1 MEDLETEY
9 KELKKKNK
17 ALRHHLK
24 EEAATV
30 QKQAQDMTEIK
41 AALQQKTEKV
51 EQMVLDNTR
60 LTKRIQLL
68 QEQETKR
75 Q

>member
-1 MEDLETEY
+1 MIKIFLMEDLEQEY

-30 QKQAQDMTEIK
+30 QQQTQEISD
-41 AALQQKTEKV
+41 LKT
-51 EQMVLDNTR
+51 QM
-60 LTKRIQLL
+60 
-68 QEQETKR
+68 
-75 Q
+75 

>member
-30 QKQAQDMTEIK
+30 KK
-41 AALQQKTEKV
+41 
-51 EQMVLDNTR
+51 
-60 LTKRIQLL
+60 
-68 QEQETKR
+68 
-75 Q
+75 

>member
-41 AALQQKTEKV
+41 TALQQKTEKV
-51 EQMVLDNTR
+51 EQMQLDNTR

-75 Q
+75 

>member
-1 MEDLETEY
+1 LSRFMEDLESDY

-30 QKQAQDMTEIK
+30 
-41 AALQQKTEKV
+41 
-51 EQMVLDNTR
+51 
-60 LTKRIQLL
+60 
-68 QEQETKR
+68 
-75 Q
+75 

>member
-1 MEDLETEY
+1 MDSELENEY

-30 QKQAQDMTEIK
+30 
-41 AALQQKTEKV
+41 
-51 EQMVLDNTR
+51 
-60 LTKRIQLL
+60 
-68 QEQETKR
+68 
-75 Q
+75 

>member
-30 QKQAQDMTEIK
+30 QKQAQDITELK
-41 AALQQKTEKV
+41 LSLQQKTEKV
-51 EQMVLDNTR
+51 EQMQLDNTR

-68 QEQETKR
+68 
-75 Q
+75 

>member
-1 MEDLETEY
+1 MEDIEQEY

-30 QKQAQDMTEIK
+30 Q
-41 AALQQKTEKV
+41 
-51 EQMVLDNTR
+51 
-60 LTKRIQLL
+60 
-68 QEQETKR
+68 
-75 Q
+75 

>member
-1 MEDLETEY
+1 MEELENDY

-30 QKQAQDMTEIK
+30 QKQNEDLSE
-41 AALQQKTEKV
+41 LRQQF
-51 EQMVLDNTR
+51 Q
-60 LTKRIQLL
+60 
-68 QEQETKR
+68 
-75 Q
+75 

>member
-51 EQMVLDNTR
+51 EQMQLDNTR

-75 Q
+75 

>member
-1 MEDLETEY
+1 VDEF

-30 QKQAQDMTEIK
+30 E
-41 AALQQKTEKV
+41 
-51 EQMVLDNTR
+51 
-60 LTKRIQLL
+60 
-68 QEQETKR
+68 R
-75 Q
+75 QN

>member
-1 MEDLETEY
+1 MSAEQDMDTEF

-30 QKQAQDMTEIK
+30 QQQAQDISDLK
-41 AALQQKTEKV
+41 QQLQQKVDKIESL
-51 EQMVLDNTR
+51 QMDNQR
-60 LTKRIQLL
+60 LTKRI
-68 QEQETKR
+68 
-75 Q
+75 

>member
-1 MEDLETEY
+1 MSAEQDMDTEF

-30 QKQAQDMTEIK
+30 Q
-41 AALQQKTEKV
+41 
-51 EQMVLDNTR
+51 
-60 LTKRIQLL
+60 
-68 QEQETKR
+68 
-75 Q
+75 

>member
-1 MEDLETEY
+1 MEDLENDY

-30 QKQAQDMTEIK
+30 QKQTTELTEQK
-41 AALQQKTEKV
+41 TQLQQKSEKV
-51 EQMVLDNTR
+51 EEMQMDNQR
-60 LTKRIQLL
+60 LTKRI
-68 QEQETKR
+68 
-75 Q
+75 

>member
-1 MEDLETEY
+1 MEDLEAEY

-30 QKQAQDMTEIK
+30 QK
-41 AALQQKTEKV
+41 
-51 EQMVLDNTR
+51 
-60 LTKRIQLL
+60 
-68 QEQETKR
+68 
-75 Q
+75 

>member
-1 MEDLETEY
+1 MEDLEAEY

-30 QKQAQDMTEIK
+30 QKQTQDISDLKQQLQEK
-41 AALQQKTEKV
+41 ANKV
-51 EQMVLDNTR
+51 E
-60 LTKRIQLL
+60 
-68 QEQETKR
+68 
-75 Q
+75 